1 MKKILS
7 FITPYLLIFYFIT
20 FFYTNNVGDF
30 DFKDCLIIFFIIS
43 GIIFPIQLILQKI
56 IKNSVKSDLVL
67 LVPIIGFFTFG
78 HLNLLLNDYD
88 IEFGK
93 YRYLLPVYLGIISIA
108 YYCIIRYDFDIK
120 KIPTVT
126 ISIISIII
134 IISFT
139 NLQIYDPYFEST
151 EFNINREIMAPD
163 IFYIVPDEYPGQK
176 NLMKHFGMENNDFNN
191 YLKDHNFKIYETY
204 SNYHRTLNSIPS
216 TFNMGY
222 IDSSFNEKTH
232 PMYTKQEID
241 NSNLFRFL
249 KHFDYKISTA
259 SSYGMDNSLDN
270 AKNYCA
276 SSLNID
282 LIKNISQTTVL
293 QIFTDDILEYIAK
306 DRLCV
311 FTFHEDL
318 VLDNENP
325 NFVYVHLPVPHRDFD
340 LEWHNNRFTFLDD
353 EDLFDEIIYNDKV
366 LENEEKMKFVKNL
379 KFTNSVL
386 MKIID
391 KILIENNNS
400 IIIINGDHG
409 FRGESTNRGM
419 GDEMK
424 PISFDEI
431 IYDYNTILAVFSQ
444 TEIDFPSQVSN
455 VNIFRII
462 LNQVFEQE
470 LEILDDEF
478 YLLCKDSGEMRK
490 IKQTEDYITCT

>member
-126 ISIISIII
+126 ISIISVMIM
-134 IISFT
+134 ISFM
-139 NLQIYDPYFEST
+139 NLQIYDPYYEST

-176 NLMKHFGMENNDFNN
+176 NLMKHFDMENNDFNN

-204 SNYHRTLNSIPS
+204 SNYHGTLNSIPS

-222 IDSSFNEKTH
+222 IDSSFNQKTN

-293 QIFTDDILEYIAK
+293 QIFTDDILEYLAK

-340 LEWHNNRFTFLDD
+340 QSFYSFLDD
-353 EDLFDEIIYNDKV
+353 EGLFDEIIYNDKV

-409 FRGESTNRGM
+409 FRGESTERGM

-470 LEILDDEF
+470 SEILDDEF